1 MDTLTD
7 ENSISSTSEREFYG
21 CMMNLCQWFESK
33 NHTVGCVNYRILIDN
48 VEGLL
53 PIARLRNIDINV
65 SISTPGK
72 LLIYDSRI

>member
-33 NHTVGCVNYRILIDN
+33 IHTVGSQLQNFNRQCRRI
-48 VEGLL
+48 
-53 PIARLRNIDINV
+53 IAHC
-65 SISTPGK
+65 PPK
-72 LLIYDSRI
+72 KH

>member
-7 ENSISSTSEREFYG
+7 ENSISSTSERDFYG
-21 CMMNLCQWFESK
+21 CKMNGLNLRSIQL
-33 NHTVGCVNYRILIDN
+33 VVNYRILIDN

-65 SISTPGK
+65 SSSTPSK
-72 LLIYDSRI
+72 LFIYDSRI